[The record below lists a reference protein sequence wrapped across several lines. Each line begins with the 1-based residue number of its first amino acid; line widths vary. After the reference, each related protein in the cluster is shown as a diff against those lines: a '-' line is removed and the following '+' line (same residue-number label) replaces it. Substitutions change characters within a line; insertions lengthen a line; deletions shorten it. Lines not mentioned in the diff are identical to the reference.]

1 MIEVLP
7 GFPDNVL
14 AFVCHEQVTK
24 QDYEAVLVPA
34 VEKALRAHEK
44 LRLYYETAPDLA
56 GIDAGA
62 MWEDTKVGMG
72 HFTRWEKFAVVT
84 DIEWISRT
92 MKFFSFLM
100 PGEMRVFKAD
110 ETQAAREWIAA

>member
-1 MIEVLP
+1 MIETLK
-7 GFPDNVL
+7 GFPENVL
-14 AFVCHEQVTK
+14 GFVCHEQVTK
-24 QDYEAVLVPA
+24 DDYDTVLIPA
-34 VEKALRAHEK
+34 VEQALKDHDK
-44 LRLYYETAPDLA
+44 LRLYYETAPDLT
-56 GIDAGA
+56 GIDASA
-62 MWEDTKVGMG
+62 MWEDTKVGIS

-110 ETQAAREWIAA
+110 EAEAAKQWIVA